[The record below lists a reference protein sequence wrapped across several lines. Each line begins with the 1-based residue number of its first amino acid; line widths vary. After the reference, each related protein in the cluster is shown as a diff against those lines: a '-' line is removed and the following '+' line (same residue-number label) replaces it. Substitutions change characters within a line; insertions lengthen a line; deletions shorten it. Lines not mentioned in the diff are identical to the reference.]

1 MVIISNSSRRSSVT
15 MDKIKNLGFDP
26 SLFVGAITSGEL
38 THQYLQRRDD
48 DWFAALGRSC
58 IHMTWSDRGA
68 ISLEGL
74 GLQVVDKVKDA
85 EFILAHGT
93 EALGHPSGVACP
105 MKLEELESILEQCA
119 TKKIPMVVANPDFVT
134 VEARALRVMP
144 GTLAAKYEELGGEVK
159 WMGKPDKIIYESAM
173 AMAGVDAS
181 DSIAVGDSLH
191 HDIKGA
197 NAAGIQS
204 VFTTGGIHATELG
217 LNCFGE
223 IANSSSVQALAS
235 KYGAY
240 PSYFPTEMDGAQPQP
255 TDTVMS
261 DAAHPEPQPQPHP
274 PMGMDS
280 IPATLSHGG
289 RFIQYNIFGNIFE
302 VTAKYKPPIMPIGK
316 GAYGIVCSALN
327 SETNESVAIK
337 KIANAFDNKIDAKRT
352 LREIKLLRHMDHE
365 NVVAIRDIIP
375 PPQKEVFND
384 VYIAYELMDTD
395 LHQIIRSNQTLSE
408 EHCQILRGL
417 KYIHSANVLHRDLK
431 PSNLLLNA
439 NCDLKICDF
448 GLARVTSET
457 DFMTEYVV
465 TRWYR
470 APELLLNSADYTA
483 AIDVWSVGCIFME
496 LMDRKPLFPG
506 RDHVNQLNLL
516 MELIGTPSEAELG
529 FLNENAKRYIRSMTV
544 QRRQSFTEK
553 FPHVHPAA
561 IDLVEKMLTFDPR
574 QRITVEDALAHPY
587 LTSLHDISDEPVCM
601 TPFNFD
607 FEQRALTEEQMK
619 ALIYQEAMAFNPE
632 YQQ

>member
-1 MVIISNSSRRSSVT
+1 ME
-15 MDKIKNLGFDP
+15 GG
-26 SLFVGAITSGEL
+26 GA
-38 THQYLQRRDD
+38 
-48 DWFAALGRSC
+48 APPA
-58 IHMTWSDRGA
+58 
-68 ISLEGL
+68 
-74 GLQVVDKVKDA
+74 
-85 EFILAHGT
+85 
-93 EALGHPSGVACP
+93 
-105 MKLEELESILEQCA
+105 
-119 TKKIPMVVANPDFVT
+119 
-134 VEARALRVMP
+134 
-144 GTLAAKYEELGGEVK
+144 
-159 WMGKPDKIIYESAM
+159 
-173 AMAGVDAS
+173 
-181 DSIAVGDSLH
+181 
-191 HDIKGA
+191 
-197 NAAGIQS
+197 
-204 VFTTGGIHATELG
+204 
-217 LNCFGE
+217 
-223 IANSSSVQALAS
+223 
-235 KYGAY
+235 
-240 PSYFPTEMDGAQPQP
+240 
-255 TDTVMS
+255 DTVMS
-261 DAAHPEPQPQPHP
+261 DAAPPPQQAMA
-274 PMGMDS
+274 MGIEN

-327 SETNESVAIK
+327 SETNEHVAIK

-365 NVVAIRDIIP
+365 NVTVKHFEFEVMNDDCSMMGAWGVVNIVGDIVIRDQNAAPVVAIRDIVP
-375 PPQKEVFND
+375 PPQREIFND

-395 LHQIIRSNQTLSE
+395 LHQIIRSNQGLSE
-408 EHCQILRGL
+408 EHCQYFLYQILRGL

-470 APELLLNSADYTA
+470 APELLLNSSDYTA

-506 RDHVNQLNLL
+506 RDHVHQLRLL
-516 MELIGTPSEAELG
+516 MELIGTPSEADLG
-529 FLNENAKRYIRSMTV
+529 FLNENAKRYIR
-544 QRRQSFTEK
+544 QLPLYRCQSFQEK
-553 FPHVHPAA
+553 FPHVHPEA

-574 QRITVEDALAHPY
+574 KRITVEDALAHPY

-607 FEQRALTEEQMK
+607 FEQHALTEEQMK
-619 ALIYQEAMAFNPE
+619 ELIYREALAFNPE

>member
-1 MVIISNSSRRSSVT
+1 MEGGGPPQAADT
-15 MDKIKNLGFDP
+15 EMAEAAQQQP
-26 SLFVGAITSGEL
+26 QH
-38 THQYLQRRDD
+38 HQQ
-48 DWFAALGRSC
+48 
-58 IHMTWSDRGA
+58 HPP
-68 ISLEGL
+68 
-74 GLQVVDKVKDA
+74 QV
-85 EFILAHGT
+85 
-93 EALGHPSGVACP
+93 
-105 MKLEELESILEQCA
+105 
-119 TKKIPMVVANPDFVT
+119 
-134 VEARALRVMP
+134 
-144 GTLAAKYEELGGEVK
+144 
-159 WMGKPDKIIYESAM
+159 
-173 AMAGVDAS
+173 
-181 DSIAVGDSLH
+181 
-191 HDIKGA
+191 
-197 NAAGIQS
+197 AAGL
-204 VFTTGGIHATELG
+204 E
-217 LNCFGE
+217 N
-223 IANSSSVQALAS
+223 
-235 KYGAY
+235 
-240 PSYFPTEMDGAQPQP
+240 
-255 TDTVMS
+255 
-261 DAAHPEPQPQPHP
+261 
-274 PMGMDS
+274 

-327 SETNESVAIK
+327 SETNEHVALK

-375 PPQKEVFND
+375 PPQRECFND

-395 LHQIIRSNQTLSE
+395 LHQIIRSNQALSE
-408 EHCQILRGL
+408 EHCQYFLYQILRGL

-448 GLARVTSET
+448 GLARVTSES

-470 APELLLNSADYTA
+470 PPELLLNSSDYTA

-506 RDHVNQLNLL
+506 RDHVHQLRLL
-516 MELIGTPSEAELG
+516 MELIGTPSEAELE
-529 FLNENAKRYIRSMTV
+529 FLNENAKRYIR
-544 QRRQSFTEK
+544 QLPLYRRQSFTEK
-553 FPHVHPAA
+553 FPNVHPLA

-601 TPFNFD
+601 TPFSFD
-607 FEQRALTEEQMK
+607 FEQHALTEEQMK
-619 ALIYQEAMAFNPE
+619 ELIYREALAFNPE
-632 YQQ
+632 YLQQ